1 MNPVLLSVIMPV
13 YNGAIYLEQAIESIL
28 CQTYEDYEFII
39 INDGSTDDT
48 AAIIRK
54 YNDARIRYYEQKNQ
68 GLPETLN
75 RCIELAQGKYLA
87 RQDADDISL
96 PQRFEKQV
104 TFLEDYPECG
114 MVGTWAE
121 IWINEKKTSRIH
133 KHPSDDLTLKFD
145 LLLNN
150 SFVHSSIMIRK
161 AVFNE
166 IGLYTTDKSRQPPED
181 YELWSRVARKFGI
194 ANIPEVLQIYREVP
208 KSESR
213 IKMNHIH
220 DRVMN
225 ISRENLSWILGVPTT
240 EKEIIDIVALMNAD
254 YHLFSNESKCHNLS
268 QLIIRA
274 ADTLSDAHGA
284 PRNILRKHADKYC
297 KYLRNRYLSNKYKR
311 LLAFIRPFVVKARR
325 VSGHTSN

>member
-1 MNPVLLSVIMPV
+1 MNRVPLSVIMPV
-13 YNGAIYLEQAIESIL
+13 YNGAIYLKEAIDSIL

-48 AAIIRK
+48 AAIIGK
-54 YNDARIRYYEQKNQ
+54 YNDARIRYYEQTNQ

-75 RCIELAQGKYLA
+75 RCIALARGKYLA

-96 PQRFEKQV
+96 PRRFERQV
-104 TFLEDYPECG
+104 TFLEDHPEYG

-121 IWINEKKTSRIH
+121 IWIKDKKTNRIH
-133 KHPSDDLTLKFD
+133 KHPSDDLTLRFD
-145 LLLNN
+145 LLFDN

-181 YELWSRVARKFGI
+181 YELWSRVSRKFAI

-213 IKMNHIH
+213 IKMNPIH
-220 DRVMN
+220 ARVMN
-225 ISRENLSWILGVPTT
+225 ISRENLSWVLGGVTT

-254 YHLFSNESKCHNLS
+254 YHLFSNESNYHSLS
-268 QLIIRA
+268 QLIIMA
-274 ADTLSDAHGA
+274 ADILSDAHGVQ
-284 PRNILRKHADKYC
+284 RNILLKHARKYC
-297 KYLRNRYLSNKYKR
+297 NYLRNRYLSNKYRK
-311 LLAFIRPFVVKARR
+311 LFGLIRPFANTVRKICRL
-325 VSGHTSN
+325 TSN